1 MARTKVSRPSLRIP
15 ELAELTI
22 DEKTP
27 AATIYNYYINE
38 SNEKKKKFFKD
49 AWVNAYKREKE
60 NKK

>member
-1 MARTKVSRPSLRIP
+1 MAKRERVGLRIP

-49 AWVNAYKREKE
+49 AWVRAYKREKE
-60 NKK
+60 QKK